1 MNVLNQYITFLKE
14 YKKLL
19 EKGVKDVL
27 NSNVS
32 SNFIWNN
39 EIESFINADIC
50 ESSLTEIFTS
60 KFKREPLI
68 FSLEKPLK
76 PNIKIPNKFIG
87 IIEFDEAKN
96 KFESIDDVEEEL
108 QVFQNSAE
116 GKIEVE
122 KLKKFKKNKE
132 VYSKLYRAYNDIK
145 NDSNLEIVLS
155 VGFIQYSKL
164 NNNGNLS
171 KTNQHLFHFPL
182 SLDIDSN
189 NVVKI
194 SFSDLENPYADFFFL
209 NNTPIEKEVLSNIID
224 RFEERIT
231 ELGFEYIFENDFK
244 DLIAKSVQ
252 KISSNSEFEN
262 TIYKPESDHFR
273 EDYFKISFSPSI
285 NIKQR
290 KPRFFEKLT
299 DSIIKYSE
307 ENEID
312 AKLFNLLIRNPVLS
326 FLVLSGKKD

>member
-19 EKGVKDVL
+19 ERGVKDVL
-27 NSNVS
+27 NSTVS

-39 EIESFINADIC
+39 EVDSFIDAGIC
-50 ESSLTEIFTS
+50 ESTLPNIFTS
-60 KFKREPLI
+60 KFAKQPLI

-76 PNIKIPNKFIG
+76 PNICIPNKFIG

-96 KFESIDDVEEEL
+96 KFESLNGDDEEL
-108 QVFQNSAE
+108 QGFQSSTE
-116 GKIEVE
+116 GKTEIE

-155 VGFIQYSKL
+155 VGFVQYSKL

-194 SFSDLENPYADFFFL
+194 SFSELENPYADFFFL

-224 RFEERIT
+224 RFDERIT
-231 ELGFEYIFENDFK
+231 ELGYE
-244 DLIAKSVQ
+244 
-252 KISSNSEFEN
+252 
-262 TIYKPESDHFR
+262 
-273 EDYFKISFSPSI
+273 
-285 NIKQR
+285 
-290 KPRFFEKLT
+290 
-299 DSIIKYSE
+299 
-307 ENEID
+307 
-312 AKLFNLLIRNPVLS
+312 
-326 FLVLSGKKD
+326 